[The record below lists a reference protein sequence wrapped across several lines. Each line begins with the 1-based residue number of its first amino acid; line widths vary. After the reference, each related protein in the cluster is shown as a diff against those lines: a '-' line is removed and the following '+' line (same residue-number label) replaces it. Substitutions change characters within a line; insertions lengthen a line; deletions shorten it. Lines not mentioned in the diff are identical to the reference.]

1 VGDHRC
7 GKNTWFGELAEDGYP
22 LAFVRS
28 CETFE
33 NGGSMPIELKLECKA
48 ADSLHQRGPLEVAG
62 AQERLAVDVKNDR
75 ICTVNGHFPRILGA
89 VVVLLQIEH
98 DETVI
103 LPGFLFAHGFAAQA
117 KPSA

>member
-1 VGDHRC
+1 
-7 GKNTWFGELAEDGYP
+7 
-22 LAFVRS
+22 
-28 CETFE
+28 
-33 NGGSMPIELKLECKA
+33 MPVELKLERKA
-48 ADSLHQRGPLEVAG
+48 ADSLHQRGFLEVGG
-62 AQERLAVDVKNDR
+62 AQKRLTVDVKNDR
-75 ICTVNGHFPRILGA
+75 ICTVNGHFSRILGA